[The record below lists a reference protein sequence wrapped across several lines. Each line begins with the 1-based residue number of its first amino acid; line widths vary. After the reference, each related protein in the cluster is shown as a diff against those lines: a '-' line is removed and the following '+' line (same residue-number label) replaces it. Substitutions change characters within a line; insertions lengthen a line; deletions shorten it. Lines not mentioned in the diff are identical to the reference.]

1 MLSSGEG
8 TSRGRIALRGGRGW
22 SEDALE
28 FLSACGLRIY
38 KPNPRQYE
46 ASIPAMPE
54 LHVLFQR
61 PADIV
66 VSVRDGS
73 VDFGITGIDV
83 IEERKG
89 EDGSVLVLHDN
100 LGFGFCALNLAVPE
114 SWEDVQDMASLSGY
128 AQRLGRPLRIATK

>member
-1 MLSSGEG
+1 MSFNNHPEPTVRISLPSK
-8 TSRGRIALRGGRGW
+8 GRLA
-22 SEDALE
+22 EDALE
-28 FLSACGLRIY
+28 FLSACGLKVY

-46 ASIPAMPE
+46 ATIPALPE

-89 EDGSVLVLHDN
+89 EKGSVMMLHDN
-100 LGFGFCALNLAVPE
+100 LGFGACSLNLAVPE
-114 SWEDVQDMASLSGY
+114 NWEDIQNLESLRRYAST
-128 AQRLGRPLRIATK
+128 LGRP